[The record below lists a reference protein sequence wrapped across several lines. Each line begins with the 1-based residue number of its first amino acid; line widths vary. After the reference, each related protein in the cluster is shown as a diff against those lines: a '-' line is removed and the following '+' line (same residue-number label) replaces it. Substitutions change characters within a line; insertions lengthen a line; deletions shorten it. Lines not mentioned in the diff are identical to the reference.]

1 MVGSD
6 LAWLVGLSNQG
17 LMWWVFHMNPKMGEL
32 IGLILVDY
40 RVQNK
45 RGRWRQ
51 VTKLRS
57 Q

>member
-32 IGLILVDY
+32 IGLILVDC